1 MPAKAE
7 KVSGYN
13 PDALYKQ
20 IGTFLRDQRLDPT
33 PSNYAFA
40 YHVITEPQ
48 GSLAKAVEALTEGG
62 IRLSRRDIESLGSDV
77 TTMSHASSD
86 KSSADGLV
94 ARTQMQ
100 VEGFEDMMRSISAE
114 TAGFGR
120 DLEASAAAL
129 RETRNEARDM
139 QLDSIVQITAGM
151 RDRVHHAENQ
161 LQKATSEA
169 SELRAKLEE
178 ARNDARHDP
187 LTSLPNRRA
196 IEDAYESQIA
206 SGGEPWVAI
215 CDIDYF
221 KAINDRFGHA
231 VGDRVLKAIAST
243 LAESCSGHMVA
254 RYGGEEFA
262 VMFTGLDGAR
272 ARSILDQAREAV
284 RSKRYRLRESD
295 EPLGEVTFSAGL
307 ARATNGEGWTGAY
320 QRADQMLYR
329 AKEEGRNR
337 VLAAL

>member
-1 MPAKAE
+1 MPGKAE
-7 KVSGYN
+7 KAMGRN
-13 PDALYKQ
+13 ADALYKR
-20 IGTFLRDQRLDPT
+20 IGSFLRDQRLDPT

-40 YHVITEPQ
+40 YHVITEP
-48 GSLAKAVEALTEGG
+48 GGPLANAVEALTEGG
-62 IRLSRRDIESLGSDV
+62 IRLTRRDIESLGNGV
-77 TTMSHASSD
+77 TTMPPASAGGG
-86 KSSADGLV
+86 SADGLV
-94 ARTQMQ
+94 AQTQMQ
-100 VEGFEDMMRSISAE
+100 VEGFEDMMRSIRAE

-120 DLEASAAAL
+120 DLEASTAAL
-129 RETRNEARDM
+129 RDTRNEARDM
-139 QLDSIVQITAGM
+139 QLESIVRITAGM
-151 RDRVHHAENQ
+151 RERVHRAENQ
-161 LQKATSEA
+161 LQKATREA

-196 IEDAYESQIA
+196 IEDAYSHQVA
-206 SGGEPWVAI
+206 SGDEPWVAI

-262 VMFTGLDGAR
+262 VMFTGLDGLG

-337 VLAAL
+337 VLAAI